1 MEVCMYVENT
11 LFPVLGQ
18 LLHILLTVYLWIVVI
33 GALLSWV
40 NPDPSNPFVV
50 FLRRATEPVFSWLRR
65 RMPLVLGGIDLT
77 PIVVIAIIIFL
88 DFAGVKTLVEQGNIT
103 ANILIGLGQSIVILL
118 NFYMWVVIIAA
129 VITFVNP
136 NPFNPIVRFLYAVTN
151 PVFSWFRRQLPLRF
165 GGFDFSPVVV
175 IMIIVLSNMLVSKG
189 LIETGMRLKLHGGF

>member
-88 DFAGVKTLVEQGNIT
+88 DFAGV
-103 ANILIGLGQSIVILL
+103 
-118 NFYMWVVIIAA
+118 
-129 VITFVNP
+129 
-136 NPFNPIVRFLYAVTN
+136 
-151 PVFSWFRRQLPLRF
+151 
-165 GGFDFSPVVV
+165 
-175 IMIIVLSNMLVSKG
+175 
-189 LIETGMRLKLHGGF
+189 

>member
-1 MEVCMYVENT
+1 MYVENT
-11 LFPVLGQ
+11 LFPLLGQ

-40 NPDPSNPFVV
+40 NPDPSNPVVV
-50 FLRRATEPVFSWLRR
+50 FLRRATEPVFSWLRL
-65 RMPLVLGGIDLT
+65 RMPLLIGGIDLT

-88 DFAGVKTLVEQGNIT
+88 DFAGVKTLTEQGNIV

-151 PVFSWFRRQLPLRF
+151 PVFSWFRRQLPLRY

-175 IMIIVLSNMLVSKG
+175 IMIIVLTNMVVSKG